1 MTRLIR
7 RTQYLELLHAG
18 KDATAVVKV
27 VTGMRR
33 CGKSTLL
40 EQYMAD
46 LREGGVPADSI
57 FALNFETAEG
67 QQIADAAAL
76 NRLIA
81 AKVPQDRPMY
91 IFLDEIQ
98 NVKDWELSVAA
109 LGTMKNCDV
118 YLTGSNSKLLSTEL
132 STHLSGRFI
141 EIRMLPLSFREYLEL
156 HPSDDRELR
165 FREYLRFGALPETDP
180 ARGER
185 FCDAYLEGTFNTVL
199 VKDILGR
206 LKIDDVTKVE
216 AIARFLY
223 SNIGNTTNT
232 QHIAKGAGVS
242 AATADR
248 YIGQM
253 EGALLFYHAEKYDV
267 VGKKLLETNGKYYAS
282 DLGLRN
288 SALKGASGTDLSRP
302 LENLVYLELIRRGY
316 TVRIGS
322 YREYEVD
329 FTALKA
335 DTTEY
340 YQVTTTLQ
348 TAETRERELRPLN
361 GLRDNFRKTVLTL
374 DRFGLGSENGITV
387 VNIIDWLL
395 SA

>member
-1 MTRLIR
+1 
-7 RTQYLELLHAG
+7 
-18 KDATAVVKV
+18 
-27 VTGMRR
+27 
-33 CGKSTLL
+33 
-40 EQYMAD
+40 
-46 LREGGVPADSI
+46 
-57 FALNFETAEG
+57 
-67 QQIADAAAL
+67 
-76 NRLIA
+76 
-81 AKVPQDRPMY
+81 MY

-288 SALKGASGTDLSRP
+288 SALKGAGGTDLSRP

-322 YREYEVD
+322 YRDYEVD